1 MKEAAE
7 KKLRDKEEKL
17 LYERKYDKDTAEV
30 I

>member
-7 KKLRDKEEKL
+7 KKLKAKEEKL
-17 LYERKYDKDTAEV
+17 LYEKKYDLDTADV

>member
-7 KKLRDKEEKL
+7 KKLREKEEKL
-17 LYERKYDKDTAEV
+17 LYERRNDKDLADV